1 MPARSTTSHPG
12 AEARPAGVSAS
23 LHRGSVLEVALLS
36 AGLVEELHPLL
47 RQLSARDPRPRWQ
60 RAAAGAALLRAAA
73 TDPCRAMALAARERA
88 VDGDVHVR
96 ADGAD
101 PDTLALRHA
110 LRVSSVLTAAGA
122 AGRAPGAADAERY
135 VREQLAS
142 AVLLGAEPDDLPG
155 GRDEVDADVERVR
168 RDATGGAGAAGGL
181 AVVPGATPPASRPV
195 RRGRVPLPDV
205 LDGPGAWARAGELA
219 GALLPGWARELFTPS
234 PAGPDGEELREAL
247 LRLPPLE
254 AAEGVRPR
262 R

>member
-12 AEARPAGVSAS
+12 ADARPAGVSAS
-23 LHRGSVLEVALLS
+23 LHRGPVLEVALLS
-36 AGLVEELHPLL
+36 AGLLEELHPLL

-60 RAAAGAALLRAAA
+60 RAAAGAALLRATSA
-73 TDPCRAMALAARERA
+73 DPCRALVLAARERA

-101 PDTLALRHA
+101 PDTVALRHA
-110 LRVSSVLTAAGA
+110 LRLASVLAAAEA
-122 AGRAPGAADAERY
+122 AGRAPGPGDAERY

-168 RDATGGAGAAGGL
+168 RDVTGAPGVL
-181 AVVPGATPPASRPV
+181 SVVPDASPSADRPA

-205 LDGPGAWARAGELA
+205 LDAPGAWARAGELA
-219 GALLPGWARELFTPS
+219 GALLPAWARELFAPS
-234 PAGPDGEELREAL
+234 PTGPAGDELREAL
-247 LRLPPLE
+247 LRLPPLDP
-254 AAEGVRPR
+254 AAGVRPR